1 MCLIQGHLE
10 YMALAFKVP
19 PPNGEN
25 SDSSI
30 LGSMSGFL
38 GAFVKEGDPSS
49 SNIPL
54 QMLEIIPI
62 RDSLSISDIS
72 ELILGP

>member
-1 MCLIQGHLE
+1 MDS
-10 YMALAFKVP
+10 AFQAP
-19 PPNGEN
+19 PPSEEN
-25 SDSSI
+25 SDFSI
-30 LGSMSGFL
+30 LESVSGFWK
-38 GAFVKEGDPSS
+38 AFGREGDQSS

-62 RDSLSISDIS
+62 RNSLSISDIS